1 MMKLKPNSTF
11 DSEAHQKQ
19 IVVYLQ
25 IHNTFC
31 KNNYLILIWYAYIL
45 RQWKCSDTKVTKSY
59 ALSLARD
66 APLTEYTYFM
76 SV

>member
-25 IHNTFC
+25 IHNIFC

-45 RQWKCSDTKVTKSY
+45 RQ
-59 ALSLARD
+59 
-66 APLTEYTYFM
+66 
-76 SV
+76 